1 MKPLYLNV
9 LLIFILNVNLVFC
22 QDKIEL
28 KEFGFSMNYPE
39 GWFAYNSN
47 QIVSN
52 LKQFDFNKDEID
64 RFSKQV
70 IKSVE
75 YISLLKYEKGKY
87 SGAIPTINIRVDKN
101 PTKDILELQKALYL
115 SLEQNKATFTNLH
128 FIEKSNIV
136 DIEGTKIIK
145 TIFSYTL
152 KSENVEY
159 KLKSYK
165 VLIPVGKFYINI
177 NFIEEENKEDNSILY
192 EELINS
198 IKIINSEKE

>member
-1 MKPLYLNV
+1 MKTLHFKFLI
-9 LLIFILNVNLVFC
+9 IFIFHLNFVFS

-28 KEFGFSMNYPE
+28 KEFGFSMNNPE

-101 PTKDILELQKALYL
+101 PTKDIFELQKALYL
-115 SLEQNKATFTNLH
+115 SLEQNKATFTNLY
-128 FIEKSNIV
+128 F
-136 DIEGTKIIK
+136 
-145 TIFSYTL
+145 L
-152 KSENVEY
+152 RY
-159 KLKSYK
+159 KNKF
-165 VLIPVGKFYINI
+165 LI
-177 NFIEEENKEDNSILY
+177 S
-192 EELINS
+192 
-198 IKIINSEKE
+198 